1 MEMNEKNNHLSV
13 RMHNAIQYIEEHN
26 DSKLLLEEVAQ
37 KAFLSPYHFHRI
49 FKTITG
55 ETFNNFVIRKRIER
69 AANFLLHSEDK
80 SISEITDLTG
90 FSSIS
95 LFSRTFKK
103 FYGISPTEFKNKRES
118 RFSKIS
124 KTKSKNGK
132 VDTELEQYIYN
143 MKNFVKYIDEK
154 ATNLEVVKINNIL
167 VAYVPH
173 IGAFDNVGIA
183 FEKLLKWAYPKGLMN
198 GQPRIMSV
206 YHDSPKV
213 TEEAKLKMSACIGL
227 ENNTIDTSEINTRT
241 ISGGKYVSATFTL
254 ALHEFKKTYE
264 AIFVWIFDKGFK
276 VDDTRDPFDE
286 YHNNF
291 NEHPQK
297 LCNLTIYIPVE

>member
-1 MEMNEKNNHLSV
+1 MKMKVPNNHLSV
-13 RMHNAIQYIEEHN
+13 RIHNAIQYIEEHSS
-26 DSKLLLEEVAQ
+26 SKLLLDDVAKQ
-37 KAFLSPYHFHRI
+37 AYLSPYHFHRI

-55 ETFNNFVIRKRIER
+55 ETFANFVTRKRIER
-69 AANFLLHSEDK
+69 AANFLLHSSEK
-80 SISEITDLTG
+80 SISEITELTG
-90 FSSIS
+90 FNTISS
-95 LFSRTFKK
+95 FSRAFKK
-103 FYGISPTEFKNKRES
+103 FYGISPTHFKDKSNS

-132 VDTELEQYIYN
+132 VDTEIEQYIYN
-143 MKNFVKYIDEK
+143 MKNLVNYIDEK
-154 ATNLEVVKINNIL
+154 ASKIEVVTIDDIS

-173 IGAFDNVGIA
+173 IGPFDNVGIA

-198 GQPRIMSV
+198 GQPKIMSV

-213 TEEAKLKMSACIGL
+213 TAVSKLKMSACISI
-227 ENNTIDTSEINTRT
+227 ENTSVYTSEINTRT
-241 ISGGKYVSATFTL
+241 ISAGKYVSATFTL
-254 ALHEFKKTYE
+254 GLHEFKKTYE

-291 NEHPQK
+291 NEHPEK
-297 LCNLTIYIPVE
+297 LCNLTVYIPVQ